1 MADHD
6 HNCGL
11 GVSIAFLS
19 GAMLGAMAAILY
31 APHSGEETR
40 RAIKGYAR
48 RTEEDMLEKA
58 KEIRTDIAHTM
69 DEAKRYLKE
78 TEATIAAAL
87 AAGLDLP
94 LVVPPHPVVTPY
106 LLALMPDRLEL
117 RELGPGCDPKASE
130 SERTIG

>member
-1 MADHD
+1 MADQHD
-6 HNCGL
+6 SCSGL

-31 APHSGEETR
+31 APSSGEETR

-48 RTEEDMLEKA
+48 RTEEEVLEKA
-58 KEIRTDIAHTM
+58 KEVRREISHSV

-87 AAGLDLP
+87 AAGKEAFKKEK
-94 LVVPPHPVVTPY
+94 T
-106 LLALMPDRLEL
+106 DR
-117 RELGPGCDPKASE
+117 A
-130 SERTIG
+130 

>member
-6 HNCGL
+6 HECSGL
-11 GVSIAFLS
+11 GVSMAFIS

-48 RTEEDMLEKA
+48 RTEEDVLEKA
-58 KEIRTDIAHTM
+58 KEIRADIAQTM

-87 AAGLDLP
+87 AAGKE
-94 LVVPPHPVVTPY
+94 
-106 LLALMPDRLEL
+106 AFKKEKADR
-117 RELGPGCDPKASE
+117 A
-130 SERTIG
+130 

>member
-1 MADHD
+1 MAEHD
-6 HNCGL
+6 HHCSGL
-11 GVSIAFLS
+11 NVSIAFVS
-19 GAMLGAMAAILY
+19 GAILGAMAAILY

-87 AAGLDLP
+87 AAGKE
-94 LVVPPHPVVTPY
+94 
-106 LLALMPDRLEL
+106 AFKKERADRV
-117 RELGPGCDPKASE
+117 
-130 SERTIG
+130 

>member
-6 HNCGL
+6 HECSGL
-11 GVSIAFLS
+11 GVSMAFLS

-58 KEIRTDIAHTM
+58 KEIRADIAQTM
-69 DEAKRYLKE
+69 EEAKRYLKE

-87 AAGLDLP
+87 AAGKE
-94 LVVPPHPVVTPY
+94 
-106 LLALMPDRLEL
+106 AFKKEKADR
-117 RELGPGCDPKASE
+117 A
-130 SERTIG
+130 

>member
-1 MADHD
+1 RGDRLKPEQSIEQGGDIIMADHHD
-6 HNCGL
+6 RCSGL

-31 APHSGEETR
+31 APSSGEETR

-48 RTEEDMLEKA
+48 RTEEEVLEKA
-58 KEIRTDIAHTM
+58 KEVRREISHSV

-87 AAGLDLP
+87 AAGKEAFKKEK
-94 LVVPPHPVVTPY
+94 T
-106 LLALMPDRLEL
+106 DR
-117 RELGPGCDPKASE
+117 A
-130 SERTIG
+130 